1 MENGLGAAA
10 ADCTVDAALTAHRVE
25 RRWHR
30 RVRLD
35 VQIGAVLIDMD
46 ASRVVRALLHM
57 LGAGGA
63 FVLVSA
69 PFDVDNRLTIHFGL
83 PTDPPSDILCDARVR
98 YVIEGRGVGIQFL
111 DLDPEQ
117 RADLKSFVHGK
128 LSDATAIAWD
138 DPDAVAL
145 QDMTVVDSS
154 VLSP

>member
-1 MENGLGAAA
+1 MANTVLGTGLGAAA
-10 ADCTVDAALTAHRVE
+10 DDCIYDAALAGKGE

-46 ASRVVRALLHM
+46 ASRVVRALLNM
-57 LGAGGA
+57 VGAGGA

-69 PFDVDNRLTIHFGL
+69 PFDVDDYLKIHFGL
-83 PTDPPSDILCDARVR
+83 PTDPPSDILCEARVR

-117 RADLKSFVHGK
+117 RADLKSFIHGK
-128 LSDATAIAWD
+128 QNDSPAIAWD
-138 DPDAVAL
+138 DPDAAA
-145 QDMTVVDSS
+145 QRTMTVAGR
-154 VLSP
+154 